1 MKLIILFLIDKLKKL
16 KLVLLIL
23 VFISK
28 AIPGNGLK
36 EIVVTTSIVVTILEV
51 IFKISFSNASE
62 LNKLNRSIS
71 LKKGLTGVG
80 SGSGISSFV

>member
-1 MKLIILFLIDKLKKL
+1 M

-36 EIVVTTSIVVTILEV
+36 EIVVTTSIVVTILDV

-71 LKKGLTGVG
+71 LKNGLTGVG